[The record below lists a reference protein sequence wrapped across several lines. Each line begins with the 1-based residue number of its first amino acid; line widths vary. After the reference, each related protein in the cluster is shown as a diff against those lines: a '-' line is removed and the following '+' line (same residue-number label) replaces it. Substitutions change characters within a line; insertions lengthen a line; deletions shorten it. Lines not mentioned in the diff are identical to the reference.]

1 MRRKTVI
8 EPTNADMN
16 LVDSK
21 IGLSVVVACLLF
33 VFASGVTSL
42 KYTPIGWDEVNTA
55 FHLFSNGL
63 NKERSVAETVA
74 GLAKGSPE
82 HGPLYFA
89 LLNVWSKF
97 AGSDL
102 FVLRLASV
110 YFGVIGA
117 AFACR
122 LAYIAKDLA
131 TAVIATLL
139 VAFLAFYL
147 YFLLEMRPYALLAAM
162 SSLVLW
168 SYWRALSSGGP
179 APARRYVALFLA
191 SALLTYVHYF
201 GAFVLAAIGAY
212 HLLLARK
219 RANWWLVTIILGAAA
234 LAFAAWLPVALPA
247 LINPRHDLSNER
259 LSLLSSLGAIG
270 AVFSNGLVLPP
281 LAAGASAFL
290 NRRRLLQS
298 EVYVI
303 SFTCFIV
310 LLIVAANEFVPIVVD
325 YRLRYL
331 HILAIP
337 MTCATAIGLKYLVG
351 WHVLKVPFIGLWI
364 AACFVYTDS
373 ADFGVYSGRRVQDF
387 EKSLHLQDFVYESEL
402 VPGHNGIIMGYYPIE
417 SGALAKRLRYYRSVL
432 SEWNHIINVWQ
443 DETGEIEI
451 LSDESDFNT
460 VDGIAAKNNAL
471 WVIYNPQRADFEST
485 DLHRNWLTRHFRSCK
500 RYIERAESIIDVY
513 VKHAIPCQLV
523 ADEEPLAVQYESG
536 THLANVE
543 HAVSENEL
551 VIYLWWRHT
560 IEAEYSLSLQ
570 VYDDQANKVNQL
582 DAVIA
587 EAPIDVFAFDLS
599 ALSAGEYTMQL
610 IVYGFESK
618 ISQSG
623 IIVGSQQRFERALEI
638 LRFDIGA

>member
-1 MRRKTVI
+1 MRPKTAI
-8 EPTNADMN
+8 ETTNADMN

-42 KYTPIGWDEVNTA
+42 DYTPIGWDEVNTA

-63 NKERSVAETVA
+63 DEERSVAETVA

-117 AFACR
+117 AVACR
-122 LAYIAKDLA
+122 LASITKDRA
-131 TAVIATLL
+131 TAAIATLL
-139 VAFLAFYL
+139 LAFLAFYL
-147 YFLLEMRPYALLAAM
+147 YFLLEMRPYALVATM
-162 SSLVLW
+162 SGLVLW
-168 SYWRALSSGGP
+168 SYWRALSSSGP
-179 APARRYVALFLA
+179 APGRRYVVLFLA
-191 SALLTYVHYF
+191 SALLTYAHYF
-201 GAFVLAAIGAY
+201 GVFVLASIGAY
-212 HLLLARK
+212 HLLLARN
-219 RANWWLVTIILGAAA
+219 RANWWLVTIILVAAA

-270 AVFSNGLVLPP
+270 ATFSNGLVFPP
-281 LAAGASAFL
+281 LVAGAFAVL
-290 NRRRLLQS
+290 NRKRLLRS

-303 SFTCFIV
+303 SFTCFSV
-310 LLIVAANEFVPIVVD
+310 LLIVAANELVPIVVD

-351 WHVLKVPFIGLWI
+351 WRVLKIPIIGLWL

-373 ADFGVYSGRRVQDF
+373 ADFGIYSGRRVQDF
-387 EKSLHLQDFVYESEL
+387 EETLHLQDFVYQSEL
-402 VPGHNGIIMGYYPIE
+402 VPGHNGIIVGYYPIE

-432 SEWNHIINVWQ
+432 RQWNHIVNIWQ
-443 DETGEIEI
+443 NETGEIEI

-460 VDGIAAKNNAL
+460 VEGIAAKNNAL
-471 WVIYNPQRADFEST
+471 WVIHNPQRVDFEST
-485 DLHRNWLTRHFRSCK
+485 DLYRNWLTRHFRLCK

-523 ADEEPLAVQYESG
+523 ADEEPLAVQYENG
-536 THLANVE
+536 TQLANVE
-543 HAVSENEL
+543 HAVMENEL
-551 VIYLWWRHT
+551 VVYLWWRHI

-570 VYDDQANKVNQL
+570 LFDDQANKVGQL
-582 DAVIA
+582 DAVIS
-587 EAPIDVFAFDLS
+587 EAPIDVFALDIS
-599 ALSAGEYTMQL
+599 ALSAGEYVMQL
-610 IVYGFESK
+610 IVYNFDTKVSEPGTIVESEE
-618 ISQSG
+618 
-623 IIVGSQQRFERALEI
+623 RFERALEI
-638 LRFDIGA
+638 LRFDIGD